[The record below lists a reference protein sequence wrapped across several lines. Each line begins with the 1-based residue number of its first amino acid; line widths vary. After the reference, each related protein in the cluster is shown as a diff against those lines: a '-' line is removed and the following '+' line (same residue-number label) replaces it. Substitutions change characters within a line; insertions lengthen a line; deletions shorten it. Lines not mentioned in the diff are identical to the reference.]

1 MHPPSYTYFLTLVR
15 NYILILVVLSLSLY
29 KQLPA
34 MDLFKLLPPPGKP
47 SSVFSPDYPA
57 FGRRLSDKQLH
68 ICQVFKPLSTP
79 LQTFSSIF
87 PTVRETLPP
96 MITGLIASL

>member
-34 MDLFKLLPPPGKP
+34 MDLFKLLPPPWQTFLCIFP
-47 SSVFSPDYPA
+47 
-57 FGRRLSDKQLH
+57 RLS
-68 ICQVFKPLSTP
+68 CFRPSTIR
-79 LQTFSSIF
+79 QTTSY
-87 PTVRETLPP
+87 LPG
-96 MITGLIASL
+96 I